1 MFGTGSGQGGK
12 DVAVAKAQQ
21 TKVQPWVEKYRPQ
34 GVDDISYQDEVVK
47 TLKNAIQ
54 TGTLP
59 HLLFYGPPGTGK
71 TSTILAV
78 ARSLFGPEYRS
89 RILELNASD
98 ERGIKV
104 VREKVKQFAQF
115 TVTGLEKT
123 AGYPCPPFKII
134 ILDEADT
141 MTTEAQAALRRTM
154 ETYSKIT
161 RFCLVCNYVT
171 RIIEPLASRC
181 AKFRFRPLSR
191 EVMEARLRAIG
202 AAEGASVTQEM
213 MDAILTVA
221 DGCVLTFFP
230 SPSFPPCLPPSPSS
244 LSGGFPLVPPR
255 RFIS

>member
-1 MFGTGSGQGGK
+1 
-12 DVAVAKAQQ
+12 
-21 TKVQPWVEKYRPQ
+21 VEKYRPQ
-34 GVDDISYQDEVVK
+34 GVDDIAHQDEVVK
-47 TLKNAIQ
+47 TLKSAIQ

-154 ETYSKIT
+154 EVWKGSGGGREGKEMVE
-161 RFCLVCNYVT
+161 RVYV
-171 RIIEPLASRC
+171 
-181 AKFRFRPLSR
+181 
-191 EVMEARLRAIG
+191 G
-202 AAEGASVTQEM
+202 
-213 MDAILTVA
+213 
-221 DGCVLTFFP
+221 
-230 SPSFPPCLPPSPSS
+230 SS
-244 LSGGFPLVPPR
+244 LDVLCF
-255 RFIS
+255 

>member
-1 MFGTGSGQGGK
+1 MKRKGRGRGGREQRGALQG
-12 DVAVAKAQQ
+12 
-21 TKVQPWVEKYRPQ
+21 
-34 GVDDISYQDEVVK
+34 
-47 TLKNAIQ
+47 
-54 TGTLP
+54 
-59 HLLFYGPPGTGK
+59 
-71 TSTILAV
+71 
-78 ARSLFGPEYRS
+78 ARSPSFMCHANHPLVAY
-89 RILELNASD
+89 AT
-98 ERGIKV
+98 
-104 VREKVKQFAQF
+104 Q
-115 TVTGLEKT
+115 
-123 AGYPCPPFKII
+123 
-134 ILDEADT
+134 
-141 MTTEAQAALRRTM
+141 
-154 ETYSKIT
+154 TYSKIT

>member
-1 MFGTGSGQGGK
+1 
-12 DVAVAKAQQ
+12 
-21 TKVQPWVEKYRPQ
+21 
-34 GVDDISYQDEVVK
+34 VDDISYQDEVVK

-134 ILDEADT
+134 ILDEA
-141 MTTEAQAALRRTM
+141 TEGLAPVIRSEIWRVAGTLKAEGQSILIVDKSLRDV
-154 ETYSKIT
+154 
-161 RFCLVCNYVT
+161 L
-171 RIIEPLASRC
+171 PLADRC
-181 AKFRFRPLSR
+181 VILERGRSVWTGLPGELS
-191 EVMEARLRAIG
+191 
-202 AAEGASVTQEM
+202 
-213 MDAILTVA
+213 A
-221 DGCVLTFFP
+221 DIRDRYLGV
-230 SPSFPPCLPPSPSS
+230 
-244 LSGGFPLVPPR
+244 
-255 RFIS
+255 